1 MAQSHADV
9 NDDADADLLAGRAPD
24 RVMLRFAI
32 GVTLA
37 VCISQ
42 MIGWPAGFI
51 SAVFLAM
58 LLKAPRPLSFE
69 HGFIFLA
76 VTAVA
81 LAVGMLLGAFVPYMP
96 IITVLILVLLFCAI
110 FYWAQAGISQLLV
123 VLSIVGLTVM
133 PVVAAQS
140 LEAARDVGGG
150 ILTSGFVAVLLSWLM
165 FGLLPPDDMPKGDEP
180 PSSAPSVPPKSSGER
195 FVSALVMTAI
205 ITPLV
210 IAFLFFGWTQLIV
223 LIIPAI
229 LVQQLSLSAGIKG
242 GLALVAVNM
251 AGGLVAVAIYYFL
264 VAAPYFI
271 MLAAS
276 MLLVSLLFARQIF
289 SGQPAAAL
297 WSSAYTAIVII
308 VCGAVSPFGDDA
320 EAKLFDRIG
329 QLMLG
334 VAYVGAAFALWHGL
348 RFGGISTGAPGSTSD
363 RPSSEAS
370 IDGYGFD
377 IFQIQSGPEPL

>member
-9 NDDADADLLAGRAPD
+9 NDDADADVLAGRAPD

-180 PSSAPSVPPKSSGER
+180 PSSAPSVPPKSTGER

-210 IAFLFFGWTQLIV
+210 IAFLFFGRTQLIV

-242 GLALVAVNM
+242 GLACGAITGRPNM
-251 AGGLVAVAIYYFL
+251 FE
-264 VAAPYFI
+264 
-271 MLAAS
+271 AS
-276 MLLVSLLFARQIF
+276 NLLIADH
-289 SGQPAAAL
+289 
-297 WSSAYTAIVII
+297 VII
-308 VCGAVSPFGDDA
+308 
-320 EAKLFDRIG
+320 
-329 QLMLG
+329 
-334 VAYVGAAFALWHGL
+334 
-348 RFGGISTGAPGSTSD
+348 
-363 RPSSEAS
+363 
-370 IDGYGFD
+370 D
-377 IFQIQSGPEPL
+377 I